1 MTALVSVVIP
11 CYKQA
16 HFLTDA
22 VQSVLEQ
29 DYLQKEIVVVNDGSP
44 DNTAE
49 VAAAFGSS
57 ILYLEQ
63 ENRGL
68 PGARNTGIRA
78 AHGEYVAF
86 LDSDDLLLPESLSI
100 RAAFLAAHLDTAL
113 VCSDAR
119 FFDES
124 GSLGL
129 LSDRALRPSNPANF
143 RWETVEYCALPST
156 VMARRSSLDQVG
168 LFDEEMRTGGEDW
181 PLWVRMSLYFNLAY
195 LDQPLMLYRRHGGNA
210 TENLGRV
217 NASNRLA
224 VRKIVNARYFNEYP
238 AHFRARLLFY
248 RFAAAWHTE
257 SRSVAL
263 SYFWRALKTD
273 PTQFPYGLRVIAQ
286 GIGRTTGRLWKR

>member
-1 MTALVSVVIP
+1 MTALVTVVIP

-16 HFLTDA
+16 HFLTEA

-29 DYLQKEIVVVNDGSP
+29 DYPEKEVVVVNDGSP
-44 DNTAE
+44 DDTAE
-49 VAAAFGSS
+49 VAAALGSS

-86 LDSDDLLLPESLSI
+86 LDSDDLLLPESLST
-100 RAAFLAAHLDTAL
+100 RAAFLAAHPDTAL

-129 LSDRALRPSNPANF
+129 LSDRASRPAHPANF
-143 RWETVEYCALPST
+143 RWETVEFCALPST
-156 VMARRSSLDQVG
+156 VMARRSSLDRVG
-168 LFDEEMRTGGEDW
+168 LFDEELRTGGEDW

-195 LDQPLMLYRRHGGNA
+195 LARPLMLYRRHSGNA

-217 NASNRLA
+217 NASNRMA
-224 VRKIVNARYFNEYP
+224 VTKIVNAAYFDEYP

-248 RFAAAWHTE
+248 RFAAAWHAE
-257 SRSVAL
+257 PRAAAL